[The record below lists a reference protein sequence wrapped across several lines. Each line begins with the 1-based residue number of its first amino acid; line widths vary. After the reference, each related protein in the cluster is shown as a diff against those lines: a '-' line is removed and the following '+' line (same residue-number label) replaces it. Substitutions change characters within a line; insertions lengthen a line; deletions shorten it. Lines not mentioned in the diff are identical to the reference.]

1 MPKLL
6 FISGAK
12 KGQTYRLKEKK
23 ISIGRD
29 PGNTLFIPD
38 GRISR
43 RHAVMT
49 FENGGYVIKDLGSVN
64 GTLIND
70 NPVTRQPLQIGDTI
84 TLGTTVIKY
93 VSLLDSDKIDSNENA
108 LQVEILLKDQTTKKI
123 TVEKTIISEK
133 MTSSK
138 AELDKAD
145 RSTIHAAYRRLM
157 ILYQTSHNLN
167 EIIELPLLF
176 DRILELIMEV
186 ITADRGLIILWDK
199 ETGEFIPRS
208 VRMGKNFKEENK
220 IGLSKTI
227 INQVVN
233 SGQSLLIS
241 DAREDERFM
250 EEESVVL
257 HDIRSAMCVPI
268 KGKEAVLGIIYV
280 DTKGKTIGFNEED
293 LELMTAIGNQAAV
306 AMEKA
311 TYFENLKKVH
321 EELKNH
327 QEQLLQSERL
337 SAMGRLAGG
346 IAHEINNPLTSIL
359 GFADLL
365 SVHLGRGQLN
375 QKDLNECK
383 GYIKI
388 LKNEATRCKQIT
400 QGLLQLSQPQKG
412 EKVPTDLNS
421 VLETTLNVAQ
431 FHIQNHNI
439 DLVTDF
445 QPDLPPVLA
454 DGNHLQQVFLNLIIN
469 AKDAMAEGGT
479 LKISSWKNDTKWV
492 GVTFEDTGCGI
503 PANEY
508 EKIFMPLYTTKLE
521 GKGTGLGLSIS
532 QSIVEDHKG
541 FIDVKSRVGEGSTFL
556 IRFSPAPSS

>member
-12 KGQTYRLKEKK
+12 KGQTRRLKEKT

-43 RHAVMT
+43 RHAVLT
-49 FENGGYVIKDLGSVN
+49 FENGGYVIEDLGSVN
-64 GTLIND
+64 GTLINET
-70 NPVTRQPLQIGDTI
+70 PVTREQLQIGDTI
-84 TLGTTVIKY
+84 TLGTTVLKY
-93 VSLLDSDKIDSNENA
+93 VSLLNSDKFEPNEST
-108 LQVEILLKDQTTKKI
+108 LRVEILPEDQTVNKI
-123 TVEKTIISEK
+123 NVEKTLISEK
-133 MTSSK
+133 MASSK
-138 AELDKAD
+138 EELEKAD
-145 RSTIHAAYRRLM
+145 KNTIHRAYGRLM

-167 EIIELPLLF
+167 EIIELPQLF

-186 ITADRGLIILWDK
+186 ITADRGLITLWDK
-199 ETGEFIPRS
+199 ETGTFIPRS
-208 VRMGKNFKEENK
+208 VRLGKTFRDEEK

-227 INQVVN
+227 ISQVVS

-257 HDIRSAMCVPI
+257 HDVRSAMCVPI

-280 DTKGKTIGFNEED
+280 DTKGKTIGFDEED

-306 AMEKA
+306 AMEKV
-311 TYFENLKKVH
+311 TYFENLRKVH

-359 GFADLL
+359 GFADLI
-365 SVHLGRGQLN
+365 STHFDHGQLN
-375 QKDLNECK
+375 QKDLKKCI
-383 GYIKI
+383 GYINI

-400 QGLLQLSQPQKG
+400 QGLLQLSQPKKG
-412 EKVPTDLNS
+412 KKVPTDLNS

-445 QPDLPPVLA
+445 QPDLPLVLA

-469 AKDAMAEGGT
+469 AKDAMTQGGT
-479 LKISSWKNDTKWV
+479 LKISSWGNGSKWV
-492 GVTFEDTGCGI
+492 GVTFEDTGCGM
-503 PANEY
+503 PEEEY

-521 GKGTGLGLSIS
+521 GNGTGLGLSIS
-532 QSIVEDHKG
+532 QTIIEDHKG
-541 FIDVKSRVGEGSTFL
+541 IIDVKSREGEGSTFI
-556 IRFSPAPSS
+556 IRFSTADS